1 MRIRVSR
8 GVLRKGPPRHRWWQ
22 SEARLPI
29 CRWIGTATL
38 FVKETTGYDP
48 SDGRN
53 GRAARLI
60 RKLGYLL
67 SLARER
73 HFGRAAAAS
82 HVSQPTLSNAIRQ
95 LEQELRV
102 PIVVR
107 GRVFQGFT
115 PEGEKVLEYA
125 RQILADCAGLRQEL
139 GAFGQGLSGIIRIG
153 VIPTALPA
161 VAHLVTPF
169 AARHPH
175 VRPQIISSSSRDI
188 QRGLDEFA
196 FDAAITYLDNEPL
209 VNVRMVALYSEQYF
223 LLTQRVGTFCGR
235 LSASWTEAADMPLCL
250 LTPDMQNRRIVESAF
265 RMANVTV
272 RPALETNSIVNLYT
286 MVRHGPWSS
295 VVPSQLV
302 ALLPPGDDLLALPLT
317 GPDIAHV
324 VGLVYADRT
333 PAIPSALALAKT
345 LAEDEVPRRIADMTR
360 QALRQAG
367 IDSPALLPN
376 RYLTIGQNR

>member
-1 MRIRVSR
+1 M
-8 GVLRKGPPRHRWWQ
+8 
-22 SEARLPI
+22 
-29 CRWIGTATL
+29 
-38 FVKETTGYDP
+38 
-48 SDGRN
+48 
-53 GRAARLI
+53 I

-102 PIVVR
+102 PIVLR

-125 RQILADCAGLRQEL
+125 RQILADCAGMRQEL
-139 GAFGQGLSGIIRIG
+139 GAFGQGLSGTIRIG

-161 VAHLVTPF
+161 VAHLVAPF
-169 AARHPH
+169 STHHPH
-175 VRPQIISSSSRDI
+175 VRVQIISSSSRDI

-196 FDAAITYLDNEPL
+196 LDAAITYLDNEPL

-223 LLTQRVGTFCGR
+223 LLTQRTGIFGGR
-235 LSASWTEAADMPLCL
+235 SSVSWAEAAEAPLCL
-250 LTPDMQNRRIVESAF
+250 LTPDMQNRRIVEAAF
-265 RMANVTV
+265 RMADRTA
-272 RPALETNSIVNLYT
+272 RPALETNSMMNLYT
-286 MVRHGPWSS
+286 MVHHGPWSS
-295 VVPSQLV
+295 IVPSQLV
-302 ALLPPGDDLLALPLT
+302 ALLPPGKDLAALPLT

-333 PAIPSALALAKT
+333 PAPPSALALAKT
-345 LAEDEVPRRIADMTR
+345 LAEDEVPRRIAEMTA

-367 IDSPALLPN
+367 IDSPALLPH
-376 RYLTIGQNR
+376 RYRMVEKNG